1 MSAVT
6 FMPPTRFARV
16 EKTLARGAVPR
27 SRNISFLD
35 LQNVQTLIALTPINL
50 YEESQKDINKDVIEF
65 IEKRGIKYMHVPS
78 DSSVKDKGKN
88 REIPI
93 THEQVIM
100 ILEVI
105 LKKDSGNVY
114 IYCWNGGQITSLVIA
129 CLRKIQMWSSVS
141 IFDEFVCF
149 SESAN
154 HNDRV
159 FVDNFIPK
167 MVLPL
172 KDDRV
177 DWLWKGLNENVI
189 INHPLLKNIQFVQ
202 S

>member
-1 MSAVT
+1 MSSAT
-6 FMPPTRFARV
+6 FIPPSRYAKV
-16 EKTLARGAVPR
+16 EKTLLRGSVPR
-27 SRNISFLD
+27 SRNISFLE
-35 LQNVQTLIALTPINL
+35 LQDVHTLIALTPTSL
-50 YEESQKDINKDVIEF
+50 YDETQLEINKDLIEH
-65 IEKRGIKYMHVPS
+65 IERNGMEYLHFPS

-88 REIPI
+88 RGVPI
-93 THEQVIM
+93 THEQVIN

-105 LKKDSGNVY
+105 LRKKSGTVY

-141 IFDEFVCF
+141 IIDEFVRF

-159 FVDNFIPK
+159 FVDQFVPK
-167 MVLPL
+167 MTLPAREE
-172 KDDRV
+172 RV
-177 DWLWKGLNENVI
+177 DWLWRGLNETVT
-189 INHPLLKNIQFVQ
+189 INHPVLQNIEFV

>member
-1 MSAVT
+1 
-6 FMPPTRFARV
+6 
-16 EKTLARGAVPR
+16 
-27 SRNISFLD
+27 
-35 LQNVQTLIALTPINL
+35 
-50 YEESQKDINKDVIEF
+50 
-65 IEKRGIKYMHVPS
+65 MHVPS